1 MKYTMLKKNLTPLY
15 LREKT
20 PEVWEKKFSPK
31 LNHPYHLPHKSQ
43 MGNHIGGG
51 EEAGEFD
58 TLADVISKQKWLA
71 RVHHVVV
78 FKTKVLHFKIE
89 NTPMKDTSGKRK
101 FKRVL
106 RFLFVDKREL
116 FAMKL
121 SFQEFNLICPLKS
134 IRYCF
139 LPFYSI
145 TIFRKDFR
153 GQPSAANSRVLRGNL
168 MLC

>member
-1 MKYTMLKKNLTPLY
+1 MLKKKPYTVISQGKNSRGLG
-15 LREKT
+15 
-20 PEVWEKKFSPK
+20 KKFSPK
-31 LNHPYHLPHKSQ
+31 LNRPYPLPHKSQ
-43 MGNHIGGG
+43 MGNHIGGE
-51 EEAGEFD
+51 EEAGEFEI
-58 TLADVISKQKWLA
+58 LADVIRKQNGWRA
-71 RVHHVVV
+71 YIMWW
-78 FKTKVLHFKIE
+78 FFKIE

-153 GQPSAANSRVLRGNL
+153 GQPSAVNSRVLHGNL